1 MKVYDLSHPI
11 SGSMPFY
18 PGAFPPVVTGQY
30 TIENDG
36 FAEKKITLLTHT
48 GTHLDAPSHILNGS
62 TAVDRIPAGQFIG
75 RARVLDFTGFK
86 GRVIRP
92 SELEPHRRAVEKS
105 NFVILKTGWSRH
117 WGRDDYFKGYPV
129 LSPEGAVWITGFD
142 LKGLGV
148 DAVSVDEAGPA
159 EFQVHK
165 ILLGRGLVIVENLTN
180 LDVLPGGFLIFC
192 CFPLKIERGDG
203 SPVRAVAF
211 AEPDYSSGSGTQR

>member
-62 TAVDRIPAGQFIG
+62 TAVDQIPAGQFIG
-75 RARVLDFTGFK
+75 RASVLDFTGFNTRAI
-86 GRVIRP
+86 GP

-105 NFVILKTGWSRH
+105 NYVILKTGWSRH

-129 LSPEGAVWITGFD
+129 LTPEGAVWITGFD

-148 DAVSVDEAGPA
+148 DAVSVDEAGSA
-159 EFQVHK
+159 EYPVHK
-165 ILLGRGLVIVENLTN
+165 ILLKRGLVIVENLAN
-180 LDVLPGGFLIFC
+180 LDVLPGGPLIFC
-192 CFPLKIERGDG
+192 CFPLKIESSDG

-211 AEPDYSSGSGTQR
+211 TEPHHPAESSTQR